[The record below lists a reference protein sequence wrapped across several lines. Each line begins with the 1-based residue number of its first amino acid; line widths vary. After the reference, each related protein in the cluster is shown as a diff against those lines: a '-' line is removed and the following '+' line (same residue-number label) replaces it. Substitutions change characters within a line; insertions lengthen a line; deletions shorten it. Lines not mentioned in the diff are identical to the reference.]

1 MKRSIHLIATLV
13 VLWLVCNSIHAQN
26 GYVYTQEL
34 NSSYASRSIYV
45 CSDNSVVVLGNSDN
59 LEEFHYM
66 TIAITKLDPQGNLQW
81 RRYIDPGI
89 YQYISITGVDID
101 NDDRVT
107 FIITCFG
114 GSIIQVGSI
123 SSAGVINFLSIPFEI
138 PLMGITFNK
147 ALRTLNGDIVA
158 VGKASQNYDVSS
170 ACFFRFTATG
180 DTLATAFW
188 PVDQGS
194 QYHKAEAY
202 DLALMDNGNFL
213 ITCSLHTS
221 LGSIIEVNGNGEIVN
236 RINVPD
242 NYLNVYSCL
251 ALGRSYTDGSY
262 LLASS
267 FGFFPNVK
275 VKVFRLLGHEL
286 TLLFELDN
294 NVIRSVS
301 SLFTYQNGI
310 YICGTAFN
318 GTLVNLSLSGELSW
332 TWNHPGDNICP
343 YIGDGFGSPST
354 ALLGL
359 DSLGCVYWAWG
370 NSGQQVII
378 KLLPN
383 GQVPVE
389 DEVQTPSV
397 IMIIAN
403 PNPMKNHV
411 NIKIVQDDQMI
422 RNDSIDIFNIKGQ
435 MVRSLKLTFS
445 ETIWDGK
452 DNNGS
457 TCPNGVYL
465 IRSANKISPITK
477 ISKIH

>member
-13 VLWLVCNSIHAQN
+13 VLWLVCNSIHAQS

-194 QYHKAEAY
+194 QYLEAEAY
-202 DLALMDNGNFL
+202 DLALMDNGNVL
-213 ITCSLHTS
+213 ITCSLRS
-221 LGSIIEVNGNGEIVN
+221 DVNSILEINTAGDIVN
-236 RINVPD
+236 RYDVPGQD
-242 NYLNVYSCL
+242 QFFEFPICKESNDQTYLVAYRM
-251 ALGRSYTDGSY
+251 GV
-262 LLASS
+262 
-267 FGFFPNVK
+267 FPN
-275 VKVFRLLGHEL
+275 
-286 TLLFELDN
+286 D
-294 NVIRSVS
+294 S
-301 SLFTYQNGI
+301 I
-310 YICGTAFN
+310 YIDRFNNGNFERLINISTVVLRYVNSMILTPNCIYLCGVISGNGSLINFN
-318 GTLVNLSLSGELSW
+318 LYGDVNW
-332 TWNHPGDNICP
+332 IWNQQGSNTCE
-343 YIGDGFGSPST
+343 YINAGFGSYST

-383 GQVPVE
+383 GQVPV
-389 DEVQTPSV
+389 
-397 IMIIAN
+397 
-403 PNPMKNHV
+403 
-411 NIKIVQDDQMI
+411 QD
-422 RNDSIDIFNIKGQ
+422 
-435 MVRSLKLTFS
+435 
-445 ETIWDGK
+445 
-452 DNNGS
+452 
-457 TCPNGVYL
+457 YL
-465 IRSANKISPITK
+465 
-477 ISKIH
+477 

>member
-1 MKRSIHLIATLV
+1 
-13 VLWLVCNSIHAQN
+13 
-26 GYVYTQEL
+26 
-34 NSSYASRSIYV
+34 
-45 CSDNSVVVLGNSDN
+45 
-59 LEEFHYM
+59 M

-194 QYHKAEAY
+194 QYHEAEAY

-267 FGFFPNVK
+267 FGFFPNVM

-383 GQVPVE
+383 GQVPVQ
-389 DEVQTPSV
+389 DDVQTSPV
-397 IMIIAN
+397 NLLTAY
-403 PNPMKNHV
+403 PNPMTNLIT
-411 NIKIVQDDQMI
+411 IKATNDDPSLL
-422 RNDSIDIFNIKGQ
+422 NASIDIFNIKGQ
-435 MVRSLKLTFS
+435 LVRTLKLS
-445 ETIWDGK
+445 NREANWDGK
-452 DNNGS
+452 DDAGLS
-457 TCPNGVYL
+457 CPRGIYL
-465 IRSANKISPITK
+465 IRSGERKNRVYKICK
-477 ISKIH
+477 IN